1 MEEMTSLQKLEKAI
15 SEKDYISAKSYVVTA
30 MRFDPRFENGTS
42 DRMLSV
48 LEERASDIF
57 EEEKKLSYEE
67 RVQDPSKWD
76 ERYYMQ
82 VLVWFER
89 NFAKTRLSHIKDI
102 GRKVYPA
109 KATAPKTGPVKSQ
122 EHRPTQAPKSKN
134 LLPQNLVLIVGAI
147 AAVAAAVLLII
158 KLFK

>member
-1 MEEMTSLQKLEKAI
+1 MEELTSLQKLEKAI

-57 EEEKKLSYEE
+57 EDEKKLSYEE
-67 RVQDPSKWD
+67 RVLDSSKWD

-89 NFAKTRLSHIKDI
+89 NFAKTRLTHIKDV

-109 KATAPKTGPVKSQ
+109 KPTAPKAVPTRSQ
-122 EHRPTQAPKSKN
+122 EPRPTQAPKSKKLLSQN
-134 LLPQNLVLIVGAI
+134 LLLIVGAV
-147 AAVAAAVLLII
+147 AAVVAAVLLII